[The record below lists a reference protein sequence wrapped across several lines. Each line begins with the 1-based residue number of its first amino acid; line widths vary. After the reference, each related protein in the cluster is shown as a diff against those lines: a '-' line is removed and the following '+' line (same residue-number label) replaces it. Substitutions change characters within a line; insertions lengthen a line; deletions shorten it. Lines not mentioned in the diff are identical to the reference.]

1 MAEKKKYTDKEIV
14 AAVTKITAKQAR
26 MEKQKAQKKRRIARK
41 NARKRTNLKGA
52 AKFAGFQTFA
62 QKPPGFDKMV

>member
-1 MAEKKKYTDKEIV
+1 MSKYTDKQIID
-14 AAVTKITAKQAR
+14 AVTNISAKQAR
-26 MEKQKAQKKRRIARK
+26 MEKQEVQKKKRIAKK
-41 NARKRTNLKGA
+41 NARKRTKLKGA